1 MNLLTFLNMHLN
13 ELQNAVI
20 QNLAT
25 DPTTGNKKGRVIFNS
40 SENVFKYW
48 DGSQWVNPNGD
59 GGQPTD
65 TVTVP
70 YGGTG
75 ATSFTL
81 GNVLIG
87 NGTSPVST
95 KAIDTE
101 VTTDS
106 TNLIASGAVKTFVDA
121 AIAAAMGTIE
131 CMAFMGTVDAA
142 GNVNSSEDIG
152 SAITTLTE
160 YKKGWTFK
168 ASANIPLSVIN
179 IGGVPIES
187 GDMLICIS
195 DATVYSSSI
204 FSVIQT
210 NTDGTVTGPSSST
223 NSTLVAFDG
232 TTGKIIKEVTDTEG
246 NPVTLAS
253 IQAKFDTLFTIDSTG
268 DVVVDGA
275 TQVIGNG
282 DTTKLKLVNS
292 GVTAG
297 TYGENTDLTIVSGD
311 TITVPKVTIDS
322 KGRVTSAENQEVEIN
337 ITGSVNRIDAL
348 NPTLTQSSGVCT
360 WTVQHDLN
368 CEYPVSSL
376 YEVSTGEMVMADI
389 KTTSANVLTI
399 TILSSTDIV
408 AGTYH
413 IAICG

>member
-48 DGSQWVNPNGD
+48 DGSQWVNPSGG

-131 CMAFMGTVDAA
+131 CMKFMGTVDAT
-142 GNVNSSEDIG
+142 GIIHSSEDIG

-187 GDMLICIS
+187 GDILICIS

-282 DTTKLKLVNS
+282 DTTKLKLVDS

-322 KGRVTSAENQEVEIN
+322 KGRVTSAENQEVKIN

>member
-48 DGSQWVNPNGD
+48 DGSQWVNPS

-101 VTTDS
+101 VTTNS

-131 CMAFMGTVDAA
+131 CMKFMGTVDAA

-322 KGRVTSAENQEVEIN
+322 KGRVTSAENQEVAIN
-337 ITGSVNRIDAL
+337 IAGSVNRIDAL

>member
-322 KGRVTSAENQEVEIN
+322 KGRVTSAENQEVKIN

>member
-1 MNLLTFLNMHLN
+1 
-13 ELQNAVI
+13 
-20 QNLAT
+20 
-25 DPTTGNKKGRVIFNS
+25 
-40 SENVFKYW
+40 
-48 DGSQWVNPNGD
+48 
-59 GGQPTD
+59 
-65 TVTVP
+65 
-70 YGGTG
+70 
-75 ATSFTL
+75 
-81 GNVLIG
+81 
-87 NGTSPVST
+87 
-95 KAIDTE
+95 
-101 VTTDS
+101 
-106 TNLIASGAVKTFVDA
+106 
-121 AIAAAMGTIE
+121 
-131 CMAFMGTVDAA
+131 
-142 GNVNSSEDIG
+142 
-152 SAITTLTE
+152 
-160 YKKGWTFK
+160 
-168 ASANIPLSVIN
+168 
-179 IGGVPIES
+179 
-187 GDMLICIS
+187 MLICIS

-322 KGRVTSAENQEVEIN
+322 KGRVTSAENQEVKIN

>member
-48 DGSQWVNPNGD
+48 DGSQWVNPS
-59 GGQPTD
+59 GGHPTD

-101 VTTDS
+101 VTTNS

-131 CMAFMGTVDAA
+131 CMKFMGTVDAA

-322 KGRVTSAENQEVEIN
+322 KGRVTSAENQEVKIN

>member
-48 DGSQWVNPNGD
+48 DGSQWVNPS

-131 CMAFMGTVDAA
+131 CMKFMGTVDAA

-275 TQVIGNG
+275 TQVIKNG
-282 DTTKLKLVNS
+282 DTTKLKLVDS

-322 KGRVTSAENQEVEIN
+322 KGRVTSAENQEVAIN
-337 ITGSVNRIDAL
+337 IAGSVNRIDAL

>member
-131 CMAFMGTVDAA
+131 CMKFMGTVDAA

-168 ASANIPLSVIN
+168 ASANIPLTVIN

-232 TTGKIIKEVTDTEG
+232 TTGKIIKEVTDIEG

-322 KGRVTSAENQEVEIN
+322 KGRVTSAENQEVKIN

>member
-48 DGSQWVNPNGD
+48 DGSQWVNPS

-131 CMAFMGTVDAA
+131 CMKFMGTVDAA

-322 KGRVTSAENQEVEIN
+322 KGRVTSAENQEVKIN

>member
-1 MNLLTFLNMHLN
+1 VT
-13 ELQNAVI
+13 NALI
-20 QNLAT
+20 
-25 DPTTGNKKGRVIFNS
+25 TGIIGSTIAVLVLWYVGGKVKRG
-40 SENVFKYW
+40 KYNRFV
-48 DGSQWVNPNGD
+48 GLVQWVFEGLLGQINDVIPDKKIARSITPLAVTIFFVVLFNYWLSVMPGMETVKVGD
-59 GGQPTD
+59 
-65 TVTVP
+65 VP
-70 YGGTG
+70 LFRSM
-75 ATSFTL
+75 ASDLNFTL
-81 GNVLIG
+81 GL
-87 NGTSPVST
+87 
-95 KAIDTE
+95 AIISI
-101 VTTDS
+101 VAVQ
-106 TNLIASGAVKTFVDA
+106 IYAVKHLGAFNNLHRYFRNPIKDPIDA
-121 AIAAAMGTIE
+121 
-131 CMAFMGTVDAA
+131 
-142 GNVNSSEDIG
+142 
-152 SAITTLTE
+152 
-160 YKKGWTFK
+160 
-168 ASANIPLSVIN
+168 
-179 IGGVPIES
+179 
-187 GDMLICIS
+187 
-195 DATVYSSSI
+195 
-204 FSVIQT
+204 
-210 NTDGTVTGPSSST
+210 
-223 NSTLVAFDG
+223 
-232 TTGKIIKEVTDTEG
+232 
-246 NPVTLAS
+246 
-253 IQAKFDTLFTIDSTG
+253 LFTIDSTG

-322 KGRVTSAENQEVEIN
+322 KGRVTSAENQEVKIN